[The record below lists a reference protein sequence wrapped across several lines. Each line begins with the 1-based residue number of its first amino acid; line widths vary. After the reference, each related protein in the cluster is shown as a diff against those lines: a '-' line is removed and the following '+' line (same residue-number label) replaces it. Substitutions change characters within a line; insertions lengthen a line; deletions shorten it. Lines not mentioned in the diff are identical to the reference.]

1 MKTLSCDEF
10 ENKYAY
16 RKCVD
21 ILDYEDVKDLDYHV
35 IWTEV
40 DDPEGNGT
48 LLLPGFHFV
57 NRLSY
62 IVSDKPWTDED
73 YEQGLE
79 VQWCEFGDDEDNG
92 EFKDE
97 DSV

>member
-1 MKTLSCDEF
+1 
-10 ENKYAY
+10 
-16 RKCVD
+16 
-21 ILDYEDVKDLDYHV
+21 
-35 IWTEV
+35 
-40 DDPEGNGT
+40 
-48 LLLPGFHFV
+48 V